1 MFELEAVEDGGLG
14 SRPAVAAV
22 GGGPAA
28 LAAVVAEA
36 DDELER
42 SPGTAA
48 AAQLLCLPLVG
59 TTCGGIP
66 AEW

>member
-42 SPGTAA
+42 SPDTAA
-48 AAQLLCLPLVG
+48 AAAAHVCLPLLDP
-59 TTCGGIP
+59 TCGAG
-66 AEW
+66 W

>member
-42 SPGTAA
+42 SPGTAVDA
-48 AAQLLCLPLVG
+48 HVCLPLLDPICGVG
-59 TTCGGIP
+59 
-66 AEW
+66 W